1 MASELRVTTIAS
13 NDGSETVDTT
23 YVVNGSAKLWVNFNG
38 TGTPSV
44 SSSLNVGSLTDD
56 GTGIYRVNATS
67 AFDSA
72 NHCPS
77 GSNINDSST
86 ANRGS
91 VTLSASGSAAST
103 SSAIAIAAYA
113 SSSSSYIDFT
123 DVNLQVMGD
132 LA

>member
-1 MASELRVTTIAS
+1 MAGTIVADDLKHS
-13 NDGSETVDTT
+13 NNDTVGTE
-23 YVVNGSAKLWVNFNG
+23 YIINGSAKLWVNFTG

-44 SSSLNVGSLTDD
+44 NSSLNVASLTDD

-67 AFDSA
+67 SFDSA

-86 ANRGS
+86 ANRAS
-91 VTLSASGSAAST
+91 VTLCASGSAAST

-113 SSSSSYIDFT
+113 SSSSSFIDFT

-132 LA
+132 FA